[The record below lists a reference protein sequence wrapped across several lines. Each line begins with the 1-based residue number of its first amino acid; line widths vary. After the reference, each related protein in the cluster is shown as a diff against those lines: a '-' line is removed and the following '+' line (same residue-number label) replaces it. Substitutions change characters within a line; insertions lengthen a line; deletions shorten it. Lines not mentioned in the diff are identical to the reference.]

1 MRADSSDGRVLLSSS
16 TGKDIS
22 RIGTSRDEEG
32 GVSSSF
38 LLVVGVSL
46 LMAVVQELGARRTGK
61 QTEESTNVVY
71 RKNDEIAVRVS
82 CWRHLAYDGG
92 QDCIDNI
99 KISHHNRSVKAALHP
114 TKSVLTQAN

>member
-46 LMAVVQELGARRTGK
+46 LMAVVQELGAFHTGK
-61 QTEESTNVVY
+61 QTEEKHG
-71 RKNDEIAVRVS
+71 R
-82 CWRHLAYDGG
+82 G
-92 QDCIDNI
+92 
-99 KISHHNRSVKAALHP
+99 IS
-114 TKSVLTQAN
+114 